1 MRGLW
6 RAISGGI
13 GRVLNHPVGW
23 ERRED
28 PMRTLYHRPMP
39 PRLRINWLAL
49 LLGPIWYFLAGLW
62 VHGAI
67 LVTIVFLSGGLLL
80 PFVWLYAAL
89 KADEDLL
96 DHRLM
101 RRSFY

>member
-1 MRGLW
+1 MGGLW
-6 RAISGGI
+6 RAIRGFLD
-13 GRVLNHPVGW
+13 RPAGW
-23 ERRED
+23 QRAED
-28 PMRTLYHRPMP
+28 PMRTLYHRPLP
-39 PRLRINWLAL
+39 SRLRVNWLAL
-49 LLGPIWYFLAGLW
+49 VLGPFWYFLTGLW

-67 LVTIVFLSGGLLL
+67 LLSILFLSGGLLL

-101 RRSFY
+101 RRSVY